1 MVCERPLYLQAL
13 GSLSWIMLL
22 AEVFVIKRLLRILC
36 VVDLVISLVEV
47 RELHLK
53 NKRNQSGR
61 MTET

>member
-1 MVCERPLYLQAL
+1 
-13 GSLSWIMLL
+13 MLL

-61 MTET
+61 ITET

>member
-13 GSLSWIMLL
+13 GSPSWIMLL

-61 MTET
+61 ITET